1 MLEFNSERDESRWIA
16 EEIKKKLDNDEFNE
30 IAIFYRTNNQSR
42 LFEEELRKLSLNY
55 KVVGNVR
62 FYDRKEIKDIL
73 SYLNYLINPDDT
85 VSFER
90 VLNVPKRGI
99 GESTLQKLRDYAN
112 DNNLSI
118 SKSIENL
125 DQISNLSERVKK
137 QITNFTDIIN
147 ELKSFCFARPFKNNN
162 KDA

>member
-99 GESTLQKLRDYAN
+99 GESTLQKLS
-112 DNNLSI
+112 LI
-118 SKSIENL
+118 HI
-125 DQISNLSERVKK
+125 
-137 QITNFTDIIN
+137 
-147 ELKSFCFARPFKNNN
+147 
-162 KDA
+162 

>member
-1 MLEFNSERDESRWIA
+1 VSLFSRLKAVVAGDEYLDEDFDELDYVSE
-16 EEIKKKLDNDEFNE
+16 DEFNE

-90 VLNVPKRGI
+90 VLNDK
-99 GESTLQKLRDYAN
+99 
-112 DNNLSI
+112 
-118 SKSIENL
+118 
-125 DQISNLSERVKK
+125 
-137 QITNFTDIIN
+137 
-147 ELKSFCFARPFKNNN
+147 
-162 KDA
+162 